1 MDPVLCLEAEVRKG
15 NYGHSALLRSRVCT
29 HFEGGTVAQIV
40 YSGDQQDRGQ
50 QQVVYTADGNSYTSV
65 ESAEHT
71 LVYIHPADGS
81 GSVFSD
87 QPQVAYIQQDGTT
100 QQLTVLLPSGQNMN
114 AANLHVLSNV
124 AEAPQALLEPVTQ
137 VRSL

>member
-1 MDPVLCLEAEVRKG
+1 MCAKWTVFSRAMCCLQV
-15 NYGHSALLRSRVCT
+15 

-40 YSGDQQDRGQ
+40 YSEDQQDRGQ

-81 GSVFSD
+81 
-87 QPQVAYIQQDGTT
+87 
-100 QQLTVLLPSGQNMN
+100 
-114 AANLHVLSNV
+114 
-124 AEAPQALLEPVTQ
+124 Q
-137 VRSL
+137 VRNREHSRTRQHGIEDFIFIELFLQSNIGHLLSIVALILFVYFLLSDSVCRPTTSGLHTAGRHNTTGK